1 MWTLKNLL
9 FKNVHIQEQLAYIR
23 VRGSLVFISNWLQV
37 PKRYCKT
44 STELY
49 MASPTEHAIAGDE
62 NIYVYK
68 SYILCNSKTV
78 IIQSF

>member
-9 FKNVHIQEQLAYIR
+9 FKNVGIQEHLAYTR

-44 STELY
+44 NTELY
-49 MASPTEHAIAGDE
+49 MASH
-62 NIYVYK
+62 NM
-68 SYILCNSKTV
+68 
-78 IIQSF
+78 Q